1 MPIGSQ
7 AISGVSDADNVEILA
22 SATADA
28 PAIVCASEDYG
39 WGQVPYLSAPAE
51 AESSFTNVFKG
62 RNFQIRL
69 WYNADPGNR

>member
-28 PAIVCASEDYG
+28 PAIVCVSEDYG
-39 WGQVPYLSAPAE
+39 LGQVE
-51 AESSFTNVFKG
+51 AESSFTQCFK
-62 RNFQIRL
+62 
-69 WYNADPGNR
+69 WP

>member
-28 PAIVCASEDYG
+28 PAIVCVSEDYG

-51 AESSFTNVFKG
+51 AESSFT
-62 RNFQIRL
+62 
-69 WYNADPGNR
+69 